1 LSPTQTFF
9 LRENLKLRLL
19 SARIA
24 LLSRDESSFKHDI
37 KTSQEW
43 VKIYFDIKSGD
54 GAQAVI
60 TLQKLNAANIKIE
73 MPDVSDSLDAVRL
86 YRTSREKDMR

>member
-1 LSPTQTFF
+1 MG
-9 LRENLKLRLL
+9 
-19 SARIA
+19 
-24 LLSRDESSFKHDI
+24 
-37 KTSQEW
+37 
-43 VKIYFDIKSGD
+43 KIYFDIKSGD